1 MEIIYLVLHGIALF
15 AIFWL
20 FIQLRQSNE
29 SEKQSEQRVQE
40 IEDLFNS
47 YLLEIKD
54 ENKKLIEQLSKVE
67 RTNQYSST
75 TNNDQDQ
82 SSNNISLKNHG
93 KSFDYTT
100 PPEDEY
106 DAFDLEHVISE
117 QEDQLD
123 LSTEKQMDH
132 EQRSS
137 QPSLQNQVLDLIKQG
152 YSIET
157 TAKKLNMGYTE
168 VELIVKFNHKMT
180 I

>member
-1 MEIIYLVLHGIALF
+1 MEIIYLVLHGVALF

-29 SEKQSEQRVQE
+29 AEQQSEQRVQE

-54 ENKKLIEQLSKVE
+54 ENKKLLEQLSRVE
-67 RTNQYSST
+67 QTNQHPSIA
-75 TNNDQDQ
+75 NNDQDQ
-82 SSNNISLKNHG
+82 PSNKISVEEREHNV
-93 KSFDYTT
+93 DY
-100 PPEDEY
+100 PSLSKDDYVE
-106 DAFDLEHVISE
+106 FDLDHVISE
-117 QEDQLD
+117 QKDQLE
-123 LSTEKQMDH
+123 L
-132 EQRSS
+132 SS
-137 QPSLQNQVLDLIKQG
+137 QKQGDYEQQNTQSSLQNQVLNLINQG

-157 TAKKLNMGYTE
+157 TAKKLNLGYTE